1 MKNKMGMV
9 SRLLTIMLVV
19 SMVLGLSAAASLA
32 VDGGHSTLSTWYED
46 ADTWYLAE
54 GFTGGEFDT
63 YILLSNFD
71 PATDAEVR
79 VTYMLTDGTVIQR
92 LHTVA
97 KESRLTIYVDEEPQM
112 SDAQF
117 ATKVEVT
124 DGPNIVAERT
134 MYFRY
139 GSREGGH
146 SSIASQ
152 WLDNQWYFAEGYNG
166 GEFDTYIL
174 LCNPDDTTDASVTL
188 TYMKQDGATK
198 TQNVT
203 VEKQSRKTIHV
214 DEVTEMSQA
223 QYSTKVEVTA
233 GPAEGIVAE
242 RAMYFDHQGRIGGHV
257 TIGFCGGTIPDRSYL
272 AEGYTGGEFDTYVLL
287 NNPSTTTDATVNVTF
302 MKDDGTS
309 KTENYTVPK
318 ETRHTIHVDE
328 INGFADAAFGT
339 TIETTAGTVFAERA
353 MYFNY
358 YGNSGGHATL
368 ATPADT
374 TAGPSTKANWMGAT
388 WYLAEGYTGGNFD
401 TWILLSNPDNA
412 VDADVD
418 VTFVKPDGTTTTSS
432 LTVPRQSRRSIHVDD
447 IAGMEDMSF
456 GVWTDTSGAHVVMER
471 AMYFDYPIP

>member
-1 MKNKMGMV
+1 MKSKMGMV
-9 SRLLTIMLVV
+9 SRLLTIMLVA
-19 SMVLGLSAAASLA
+19 SMVLGLSAAASFA
-32 VDGGHSTLSTWYED
+32 VDGGHSTLSTWP
-46 ADTWYLAE
+46 AATWYLAE

-71 PATDAEVR
+71 NTTDAEVR

-92 LHTVA
+92 MHTVA
-97 KESRLTIYVDEEPQM
+97 KESRLTIHVDEEPQM

-117 ATKVEVT
+117 ATEIEVT
-124 DGPNIVAERT
+124 SGPNIVAERT

-139 GSREGGH
+139 DTRVGGH
-146 SSIASQ
+146 SCIASR
-152 WLDNQWYFAEGYNG
+152 WLDTQWYFAEGYNG

-174 LCNPDDTTDASVTL
+174 LSNPDTTTDASVTL
-188 TYMKQDGATK
+188 TYMKQDGTTK

-203 VEKQSRKTIHV
+203 VEKQSRITIHV
-214 DEVTEMSQA
+214 DEVPEMSQA

-233 GPAEGIVAE
+233 GPGIVAE
-242 RAMYFDHQGRIGGHV
+242 RAMYFDYQGRIGGHA

-318 ETRHTIHVDE
+318 ETRHTIPVDE
-328 INGFADAAFGT
+328 ITGFEDAAFGT
-339 TIETTAGTVFAERA
+339 TVETTAGTVLAERA

-374 TAGPSTKANWMGAT
+374 IAGPSTRANWMDNW

-412 VDADVD
+412 TDTDVD

-447 IAGMEDMSF
+447 LAGMEDMSF
-456 GVWTDTSGAHVVMER
+456 GVWTDVTSGPHLVVER
-471 AMYFDYPIP
+471 AMYFDYLIP